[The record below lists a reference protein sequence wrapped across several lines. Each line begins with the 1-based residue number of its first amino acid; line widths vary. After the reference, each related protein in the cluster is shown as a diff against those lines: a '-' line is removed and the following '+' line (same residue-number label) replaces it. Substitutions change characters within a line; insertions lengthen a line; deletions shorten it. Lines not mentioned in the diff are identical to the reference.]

1 MYFWYDLDWFSNNS
15 ECCLCVLG
23 GNVQLPIF
31 RTLAVAPITSVSTA
45 DQQELTL
52 PVTTAEADMDISSS
66 LAPNGALT
74 SLTPL
79 STTTSLE
86 SMLNEPIMSVAA
98 SETIESKI
106 DIIS

>member
-1 MYFWYDLDWFSNNS
+1 MWLIWKCDCSVS
-15 ECCLCVLG
+15 VLG

-31 RTLAVAPITSVSTA
+31 RTLSVTPIASVSSA

-66 LAPNGALT
+66 LATNGALT

-86 SMLNEPIMSVAA
+86 SMLNEPIMSVAT
-98 SETIESKI
+98 SETIETTKI